1 MDQSSGINRSSPVAP
16 NCWGFFLSI
25 PVEGLRSKQGSFRKG
40 GAISDRHRRKRNQDF
55 SESGRIRD
63 RRIFDGGPRDREFGE
78 CGSNNERDFDAVEKC
93 PTWTVA
99 ALPSGEQAMPL
110 KRLKNDHRVTT
121 WRGVEF
127 WMADEA
133 GSLVFC
139 RISHE
144 ALRHHAKRT
153 RFEGTDV
160 KVFEVYQDLLEQ
172 VASDAF
178 DADAINEAG

>member
-1 MDQSSGINRSSPVAP
+1 
-16 NCWGFFLSI
+16 
-25 PVEGLRSKQGSFRKG
+25 
-40 GAISDRHRRKRNQDF
+40 
-55 SESGRIRD
+55 
-63 RRIFDGGPRDREFGE
+63 
-78 CGSNNERDFDAVEKC
+78 
-93 PTWTVA
+93 
-99 ALPSGEQAMPL
+99 MPL

-127 WMADEA
+127 WMADEE

-144 ALRHHAKRT
+144 ALRDQAKRT
-153 RFEGTDV
+153 HFEGTDD

-178 DADAINEAG
+178 DADAINEAGCVIVTKGALDRVSGGGLGRRRVPGAGAKVQAP